1 MISLIQPYMLWVDR
15 QKFRD
20 RKIKTRRDRRIME
33 NLKIQNMNI
42 AYQGQSAI
50 KNATLAFEPNKLTGI
65 VGPNGAGKSTLLKG
79 IMGLTPLNT
88 GAVSLY
94 GKPLNEKIK
103 KIA

>member
-1 MISLIQPYMLWVDR
+1 
-15 QKFRD
+15 
-20 RKIKTRRDRRIME
+20 ME

-65 VGPNGAGKSTLLKG
+65 IGPNGAGKSTLLKG

-88 GAVSLY
+88 GGA
-94 GKPLNEKIK
+94 GKKATFYNNL
-103 KIA
+103 